1 MINAEKLKNEIRK
14 IASEKG
20 LNAGEILHMFMF
32 ERFIERL
39 TRSFYR
45 ESFILKGGLLI
56 ASMIGIGQRTTI
68 DMDTTVK
75 NLAMNEGTLKRVV
88 TEIIDI
94 PLDDGVSFTFERIVP
109 IREEDEYN
117 NFRISL
123 EARCDRI
130 RVPMRIDMTTGDAI
144 TPGEIDYQY
153 RSIFGKEKIIIKAYT
168 LETILA
174 EKYETILRRSVLSS
188 RPRDLYDVHTLFRLK
203 KDQISSA
210 VLKKAIENTALRRG
224 SSNTIVDYESIVSEL
239 KVSEY
244 QKRLWKNYQNENS
257 YAKNIQFNDAVE
269 TVKTIGDLLKKSDRL
284 SLH

>member
-1 MINAEKLKNEIRK
+1 MINAEKLKCEIRK
-14 IASEKG
+14 IASEKD
-20 LNAGEILHMFMF
+20 LKAGEILHMFMF

-39 TRSFYR
+39 ARSFYR

-75 NLAMNEGTLKRVV
+75 NLAMKEDTLKRVL
-88 TEIIDI
+88 TEIIDTA
-94 PLDDGVSFTFERIVP
+94 LDDGVSFKFERIVP

-117 NFRISL
+117 NFRVSL

-130 RVPMRIDMTTGDAI
+130 RVPVRIDMTTGDAI

-153 RSIFGKEKIIIKAYT
+153 RTIFGKEEIIIKAYT

-188 RPRDLYDVHTLFRLK
+188 RPRDLYDIHTLFRLK
-203 KDQISSA
+203 KDQISTPT
-210 VLKKAIENTALRRG
+210 LKKAIENTALRRG
-224 SSNTIVDYESIVSEL
+224 SSNTIADYESIVSEL
-239 KVSEY
+239 MESEY
-244 QKRLWKNYQNENS
+244 QKRLWRNYQNENS
-257 YAKNIQFNDAVE
+257 YAKGIQFNNVVQ
-269 TVKTIGDLLKKSDRL
+269 TVKIIGDLLKKL
-284 SLH
+284 

>member
-39 TRSFYR
+39 ARSFYR

-117 NFRISL
+117 NFRVSL

-174 EKYETILRRSVLSS
+174 EKYEIILRRTVLSS

-210 VLKKAIENTALRRG
+210 VLKKQSKTLRSGENHQIYSLIMKALSPKSWTQNTREDSGRIIKMKTAMPKTF
-224 SSNTIVDYESIVSEL
+224 SSTMRS
-239 KVSEY
+239 K
-244 QKRLWKNYQNENS
+244 Q
-257 YAKNIQFNDAVE
+257 
-269 TVKTIGDLLKKSDRL
+269 
-284 SLH
+284 

>member
-1 MINAEKLKNEIRK
+1 MINAEKLKCEIRK
-14 IASEKG
+14 IASEKD
-20 LNAGEILHMFMF
+20 LKAGEILHMFMF

-39 TRSFYR
+39 ARSFYR

-75 NLAMNEGTLKRVV
+75 NLAMKEDTLKRVL
-88 TEIIDI
+88 TEIIDTA
-94 PLDDGVSFTFERIVP
+94 LDDGVSFKFERIVP

-117 NFRISL
+117 NFRVSL

-130 RVPMRIDMTTGDAI
+130 RVPVRIDMTTGDAM

-153 RSIFGKEKIIIKAYT
+153 RTIFGKEEIIIKAYT

-188 RPRDLYDVHTLFRLK
+188 RPRDLYDIHTLFRLK
-203 KDQISSA
+203 KDQISTPT
-210 VLKKAIENTALRRG
+210 LKKAIENTALRRG
-224 SSNTIVDYESIVSEL
+224 SSNTIADYESIVSEL
-239 KVSEY
+239 MESEY
-244 QKRLWKNYQNENS
+244 QKRLWRNYQNENS
-257 YAKNIQFNDAVE
+257 YAKGIQFNDVVQ
-269 TVKTIGDLLKKSDRL
+269 TVKIIGDLLKKL
-284 SLH
+284 

>member
-1 MINAEKLKNEIRK
+1 VINAEKLKCEIRK
-14 IASEKG
+14 IASEKD
-20 LNAGEILHMFMF
+20 LKAGEILHMFMF

-39 TRSFYR
+39 ARSFYR

-75 NLAMNEGTLKRVV
+75 NLAMKEDTLKRVL
-88 TEIIDI
+88 TEIIDTA
-94 PLDDGVSFTFERIVP
+94 LDDGVSFKFERIVP

-117 NFRISL
+117 NFRVSL

-130 RVPMRIDMTTGDAI
+130 RVPVRIDMTTGDAM

-153 RSIFGKEKIIIKAYT
+153 RTIFGKEEIIIKAYT

-188 RPRDLYDVHTLFRLK
+188 RPRDLYDIHTLFRLK
-203 KDQISSA
+203 KDQISTPT
-210 VLKKAIENTALRRG
+210 LKKAIENTALRRG
-224 SSNTIVDYESIVSEL
+224 SSNTIADYESIVSEL
-239 KVSEY
+239 MESEY
-244 QKRLWKNYQNENS
+244 QKRLWRNYQNENS
-257 YAKNIQFNDAVE
+257 YAKGIQFNDVVQ
-269 TVKTIGDLLKKSDRL
+269 TVKIIGDLLKKL
-284 SLH
+284 